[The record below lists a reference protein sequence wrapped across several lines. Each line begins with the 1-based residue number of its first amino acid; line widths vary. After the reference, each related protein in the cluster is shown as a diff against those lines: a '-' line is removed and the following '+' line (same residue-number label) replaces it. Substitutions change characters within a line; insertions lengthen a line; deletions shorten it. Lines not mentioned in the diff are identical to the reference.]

1 MLPVELPVAIRADDQ
16 QPLLRR
22 EAHDVAQH
30 RDRAAVSPVEV
41 VEHQHERRPHRRGEE
56 ELRAGAAAAGSA
68 PRPAAAAPARRC
80 PAAAPAGPAR
90 GARSAARIRL
100 IRARPP

>member
-56 ELRAGAAAAGSA
+56 ELRDGVEQPEALLVRLQRRRRVDVRQPLPQG
-68 PRPAAAAPARRC
+68 RHEARDRRRVS
-80 PAAAPAGPAR
+80 G
-90 GARSAARIRL
+90 
-100 IRARPP
+100 

>member
-1 MLPVELPVAIRADDQ
+1 VLPVELPVAIRADDQ

-56 ELRAGAAAAGSA
+56 ELRDGVEQPEALLV
-68 PRPAAAAPARRC
+68 RLQRRQARRC